1 MTKIA
6 DLALMD
12 AHFPDLH
19 VWDGSVLQVEL
30 TTPQLKGL
38 SYADFVLAVKIDVT
52 IDASRAAKA
61 AAAE

>member
-30 TTPQLKGL
+30 MPLKELQAAVEGL
-38 SYADFVLAVKIDVT
+38 QPCP
-52 IDASRAAKA
+52 
-61 AAAE
+61 